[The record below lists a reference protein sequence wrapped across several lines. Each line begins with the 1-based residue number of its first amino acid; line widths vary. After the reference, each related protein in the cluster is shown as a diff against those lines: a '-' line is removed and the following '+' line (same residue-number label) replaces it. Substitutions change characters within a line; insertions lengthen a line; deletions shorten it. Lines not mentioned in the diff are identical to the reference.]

1 MDKFELI
8 RTPEG
13 DKVKVDL
20 TGTELLRAPIYN
32 KGIGFTAEERRRFGI
47 EGMLPP
53 QHNDIEIQADRTY
66 HTICFNKDPVGQNI
80 DLGLLQNR
88 NEVLFYKVLSNHLE
102 ELMPVVYTPTVG
114 AASHFFSHV
123 YRRARGVFITP
134 AYAGRIEQVLRDS
147 APFSDV
153 DLMVVTDNEAVL
165 GIGDQG
171 VGGMAISIGKLALYC
186 VGAGIHPARTLPISL
201 DVTKFRK

>member
-123 YRRARGVFITP
+123 YRRARGVFTVGSR
-134 AYAGRIEQVLRDS
+134 AGSQFCGATVSKSRAS
-147 APFSDV
+147 T
-153 DLMVVTDNEAVL
+153 M
-165 GIGDQG
+165 
-171 VGGMAISIGKLALYC
+171 GMNC
-186 VGAGIHPARTLPISL
+186 R
-201 DVTKFRK
+201 